1 MTQEPVQPPCC
12 PLRDARIWRRGL
24 FMLLFAFLWSV
35 GEVVLGAVAVLQ
47 FGWVLFTGAPNSRL
61 LAFGSELARWF
72 YQIFLYL
79 TFVVDD
85 RPWPF
90 APWPG
95 AARDAGT
102 S

>member
-1 MTQEPVQPPCC
+1 
-12 PLRDARIWRRGL
+12 
-24 FMLLFAFLWSV
+24 MLLFAFLYSL
-35 GEVVLGAVAVLQ
+35 GEMVLAAVAVLQ
-47 FGWVLFTGAPNSRL
+47 FGWFLFTGAPNPRL
-61 LAFGSELARWF
+61 LAFGADLARWF

-79 TFVVDD
+79 TFNSEA
-85 RPWPF
+85 RPFPF